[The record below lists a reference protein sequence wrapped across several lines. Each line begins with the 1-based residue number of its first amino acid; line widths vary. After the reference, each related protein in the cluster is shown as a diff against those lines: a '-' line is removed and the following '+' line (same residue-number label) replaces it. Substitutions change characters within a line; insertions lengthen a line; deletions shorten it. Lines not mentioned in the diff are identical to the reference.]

1 MIQEDKTMATTYSS
15 GNKTKEK
22 IIKATRI
29 LLYKKGFSN
38 TTYDDISNATK
49 INRAL
54 IPYHFKSKQQLG
66 QIIYSQIITDFFS
79 SLDSILDVK
88 EFSADFVSTLHI
100 TAYYQLLTDSS
111 FVQFVNELQNDISFS
126 SFMEQSEYE
135 LMEGLIQK
143 SNKLSPTEKSI
154 LLTSAVGMKKE
165 LIRMVNNKKA
175 DVNDIAKMQLYM
187 LLSYCGYSKKKIE
200 ELYDSAMQV
209 IHMFTFQITSDFR
222 IDILY
227 K

>member
-126 SFMEQSEYE
+126 SFME
-135 LMEGLIQK
+135 GLIQK